1 MANPYANIFSY
12 NSSFSQG
19 NDFEDQMAMS
29 LSQAYPKNIIKVTG
43 TDLDKKQ
50 GTDIV
55 YKTRSTE
62 IRMDPT
68 LNFDHKDNTP
78 FMCETDLKL
87 PGTDH
92 NILLG
97 IRLGNS
103 HKGRFNEFDKPVVV
117 IGVNMDAEEFRNT
130 YSNKMYDEF
139 ASRRN
144 TDFPYDLMEKV
155 EEVYNDYMTTQ
166 DRDKKLDTEPL
177 KPKNSAWRVPRN
189 ISEDNKTRIL
199 IQDAKSCKPISS
211 NDPKTKKFKTDN
223 YYYDNIQNNSTSS
236 NFDFT

>member
-1 MANPYANIFSY
+1 MRALNNNNFQFNDDLSY
-12 NSSFSQG
+12 G
-19 NDFEDQMAMS
+19 NEFEDQMAMS

-43 TDLDKKQ
+43 TDLDIKQ

-55 YKTRSTE
+55 YKTKSTE
-62 IRMDPT
+62 IRMDAT

-139 ASRRN
+139 ASKRN
-144 TDFPYDLMEKV
+144 ADFPYDLMEKV
-155 EEVYNDYMTTQ
+155 EEAYNDYMTTQ
-166 DRDKKLDTEPL
+166 DRDKKLDAEPL
-177 KPKNSAWRVPRN
+177 QLRNSKWRMPQK
-189 ISEDNKTRIL
+189 ISKENKTRIL
-199 IQDAKSCKPISS
+199 TQNAKLNKTIAK
-211 NDPKTKKFKTDN
+211 NDPKKFKTDDCFYSN
-223 YYYDNIQNNSTSS
+223 NDNTQDISTSP
-236 NFDFT
+236 DFN